1 MINAVFDVDSGT
13 GPRRVELSAYLDA
26 SLEET
31 ARLESNAWIKRVR
44 SARVDGQPLRRR
56 FAYRGD
62 SLWWFAELYLHKQE
76 VILGLFRTL
85 ASLEALVERERPLEL
100 RFIRGHRLARGL
112 APQIAR
118 ARQIGYRGGSGFGR
132 GRLARLWALDA
143 RGSWLMAA
151 ALGSRLRARAV
162 INQVGNVE
170 VAAFVHRAFWR
181 TDGTDGSAESYIG
194 PVLAALERRVRSGAV
209 RYIGIGP
216 TENFRGRR
224 WWHAFR
230 PGSDWQGVE
239 PIEQYGSLAD
249 LQGARDLWRTR
260 HVLRRALHAS
270 DDLRQL
276 SMIRG
281 ADCWSVVREELDG
294 IALLQ
299 WPWSARAMDEAG
311 AALNALRPAVAVTYA
326 EAGGWGRALVL
337 ECRRRRIPTAGLQH
351 GFIYRHWLNYL
362 HEADEMEPDREEPDE
377 LGFPRPS
384 LTLLFDEYAA
394 RHLAS
399 AGRFPREAL
408 CVTGSPRLDA
418 LVETMRTLTPEAVG
432 EARATAGATGSQALV
447 LVVTKYKEARA
458 ALPALLDA
466 AGSMPDVQ
474 IAIKTH
480 PAETAEAYGAL
491 AEGHSNVRIL
501 GPAAPLG
508 PLILASRVIVTV
520 NSTVALDA
528 AVLGVPALVIGLP
541 SNLSPFVEAGVM
553 AGAAPE
559 AIEATLRQILY
570 NEEFRQHLEEHRR
583 DFLGRFGIGSA
594 GDAAERAAEAVLAL
608 RPATGGI
615 GDTNRCGC

>member
-1 MINAVFDVDSGT
+1 MIDAAFDVDSGT

-76 VILGLFRTL
+76 MILGLFRTL
-85 ASLEALVERERPLEL
+85 ASLEAMVERERPLEL
-100 RFIRGHRLARGL
+100 RFVRGNRLASGL
-112 APQIAR
+112 APQVAR
-118 ARQIGYRGGSGFGR
+118 ARQIGYRGRSGFGR
-132 GRLARLWALDA
+132 GRLARLSALDA
-143 RGSWLMAA
+143 RGTWLMAA

-162 INQVGNVE
+162 SSQSGTVE

-181 TDGTDGSAESYIG
+181 SDGTDGSAESYIG
-194 PVLAALERRVRSGAV
+194 PVLAALERRISAGAI

-216 TENFRGRR
+216 PENFRGRR
-224 WWHAFR
+224 WWHPLR
-230 PGSDWQGVE
+230 PGSEGAE
-239 PIEQYGSLAD
+239 PIEHYGSLAV
-249 LQGARDLWRTR
+249 LKSARGLWRTR
-260 HVLRRALHAS
+260 HVFRRALHGS

-281 ADCWSVVREELDG
+281 ADCWSIVQEELDG

-311 AALNALRPAVAVTYA
+311 AALDALRPAVAVTYA

-362 HEADEMEPDREEPDE
+362 HEADEMEPDSERPDE
-377 LGFPRPS
+377 LGFPRPT

-408 CVTGSPRLDA
+408 RVTGSPRLDA
-418 LVETMRTLTPEAVG
+418 LVETMRTLTPEAIVD
-432 EARATAGATGSQALV
+432 ARTAAGATGAQALV

-466 AGSMPDVQ
+466 AGRMPDVQ

-480 PAETAEAYGAL
+480 PAETPEAYAS
-491 AEGHSNVRIL
+491 AAKGHSNVRVL

-508 PLILASRVIVTV
+508 PLILASRAVVTV

-541 SNLSPFVEAGVM
+541 NNLSPFVEAEVM
-553 AGAAPE
+553 AGAAPDAVE
-559 AIEATLRQILY
+559 AVLRQILY

-583 DFLGRFGIGSA
+583 NFLGRFGIGSA
-594 GDAAERAAEAVLAL
+594 GDAAERAAEAVLTL
-608 RPATGGI
+608 RRGTGGI
-615 GDTNRCGC
+615 GDRNRCGC